1 MRLLFNSPFCRLAE
15 APHTEIHYFADKK
28 HNVDDAVLDFAF
40 ANVTSKIE
48 NTAYTREKYD
58 TAKAALLEL
67 SSVDMPCDLEV
78 GLLPEDYLT
87 NHIANKEEAMLLEIT
102 PEDSKKLHFYDKYV
116 AEVVFN
122 LPQFCPTDE
131 GISSYIFTIVPKA
144 LESFA
149 YSVLYM
155 HSTDKYSAQYN
166 THVINPDD
174 AEPTLLIPLLYT
186 NIYPVR
192 DDAGEYTIGYSF
204 RRLTPDKTFRCFP
217 SRVMA

>member
-1 MRLLFNSPFCRLAE
+1 MRLLFNSPFCTMTE

-28 HNVDDAVLDFAF
+28 LDLDDAVLDFAL

-48 NTAYTREKYD
+48 NTDFTREKYD

-67 SSVDMPCDLEV
+67 SSTDMPCDLEV
-78 GLLPEDYLT
+78 GLIPEEYLV

-116 AEVVFN
+116 AEVEFN

-131 GISSYIFTIVPKA
+131 GSSSYIFTIVPKA

-149 YSVLYM
+149 YSVAYLC
-155 HSTDKYSAQYN
+155 SIDKYSAQYE
-166 THVINPDD
+166 THVINPDA

-192 DDAGEYTIGYSF
+192 DGDKDAIGYTF
-204 RRLTPDKTFRCFP
+204 MRLTPDKTFRCFP
-217 SRVMA
+217 SRVMT